1 MAEPRVALTAT
12 RSTGRAARATEPL
25 TKTVAAR
32 PRTQTRMALRQL
44 RRNPGAMFGL
54 VILTGLILVAVFA
67 HRLMPT
73 DPYVYES
80 ALRRQGLSSD
90 AWLGRDELGR
100 DILSRVILGTR
111 IAFGVAS
118 LAVAIGLVIGS
129 ILGMIAG
136 FAGGK
141 VDNAISMLI
150 DMLLAFPTLLF
161 AIVIVA
167 ALGPGVM
174 NTALA
179 IGISSIPGFARVAR
193 GSTLVVQNQD
203 YVQSARAV
211 GARSQRIIAVHVLPN
226 IVTPLIVVA
235 TISLAR
241 AVLADASLSFLGL
254 GAQPPEPSWGAMA
267 ASGRQFLR
275 SNPHI
280 VLVPSAAIL
289 LAVLA
294 FNLIG
299 DGLRDALDPRLRASG
314 SERV

>member
-1 MAEPRVALTAT
+1 MAEPKVALTTHSVGGAT
-12 RSTGRAARATEPL
+12 GTTEPL
-25 TKTVAAR
+25 KKITTVR
-32 PRTQTRMALRQL
+32 PRTQTRMALRHL
-44 RRNPGAMFGL
+44 RRNPGAVLGL

-67 HRLMPT
+67 HQLMPA
-73 DPYVYES
+73 DPYAYEA
-80 ALRRQGLSSD
+80 ALRREGFSSE

-118 LAVAIGLVIGS
+118 VAVLIGLVVGS

-136 FAGGK
+136 YAGGK
-141 VDNAISMLI
+141 IDSVISMLI

-167 ALGPGVM
+167 ALGPGMM

-193 GSTLVVQNQD
+193 GSTLVVQNQE
-203 YVQSARAV
+203 YVQSARAI
-211 GARSQRIIAVHVLPN
+211 GARSYRIIALHVLPN

-275 SNPHI
+275 SDPHI

-299 DGLRDALDPRLRASG
+299 DGLRDALDPRLRTSG
-314 SERV
+314 SN

>member
-1 MAEPRVALTAT
+1 MAEPQVAMSASPTGNATQTPGSLAAPIAT
-12 RSTGRAARATEPL
+12 RS
-25 TKTVAAR
+25 
-32 PRTQTRMALRQL
+32 RTQTQMALRQF
-44 RRNPGAMFGL
+44 RRNPGAMLGL
-54 VILTGLILVAVFA
+54 VILTGLVLVAVFA
-67 HRLMPT
+67 YQLMPA
-73 DPYVYES
+73 DPYAFES
-80 ALRRQGLSSD
+80 VHRREGFSSE

-100 DILSRVILGTR
+100 DLLSRVILGTR
-111 IAFGVAS
+111 IAFGVATG
-118 LAVAIGLVIGS
+118 AVMIGLVIGS
-129 ILGMIAG
+129 LLGVIAG
-136 FAGGK
+136 YAGGK
-141 VDNAISMLI
+141 VDNAISMVI

-167 ALGPGVM
+167 ALGPGLF

-193 GSTLVVQNQD
+193 GASLAAQHQE
-203 YVQSARAV
+203 YVQAARAI
-211 GARSQRIIAVHVLPN
+211 GAKSHRIIALHVLPN
-226 IVTPLIVVA
+226 IVTPVIVIA

-241 AVLADASLSFLGL
+241 AVLSDASLSFLGL

-299 DGLRDALDPRLRASG
+299 DGLRDALDPRLRTSG
-314 SERV
+314 SD